1 MQKFDVQI
9 ALEGVAE
16 ARTKWLAAKAKF
28 DSDVEYILLR
38 LIREAAHNYM
48 SAEEFAKYSGLSV
61 KRVRVLMRAAG
72 LDPKMG
78 KRLLSKKAAEALAE
92 NSALLGIE
100 PHQMDLMSPLAYL
113 PMGEEMRRALQD
125 KTVSQVT
132 ELPPCEGWDC
142 QSCGASNFIPAGF
155 ARVSGNLDDL

>member
-48 SAEEFAKYSGLSV
+48 SAEEFAKHSGLTV

-78 KRLLSKKAAEALAE
+78 KRLLSKKAAEAFTAVR
-92 NSALLGIE
+92 S
-100 PHQMDLMSPLAYL
+100 
-113 PMGEEMRRALQD
+113 GERLR
-125 KTVSQVT
+125 
-132 ELPPCEGWDC
+132 
-142 QSCGASNFIPAGF
+142 
-155 ARVSGNLDDL
+155 SGSS